1 MIQYCKSRDRYLAK
15 FQLFTHVWR
24 STSFTRRN
32 ILPFFLF
39 CFFSNSLIWPF
50 LKLQMKCFSP
60 CFFFWLSCVFIYFR
74 SCIYYFLHSLNF
86 RELPTLV
93 FRYIL
98 HILRLYLH
106 FLFLTLLV
114 ILFLMLLPLL
124 FLYLL
129 ILICFRCSSFNPSF
143 STSFSLTL
151 WQAMA

>member
-1 MIQYCKSRDRYLAK
+1 MIQYCKSWDRYLAK

-39 CFFSNSLIWPF
+39 CFFLTHWFDLSWSFRWNVSLLAF
-50 LKLQMKCFSP
+50 LTFLCF
-60 CFFFWLSCVFIYFR
+60 YFR